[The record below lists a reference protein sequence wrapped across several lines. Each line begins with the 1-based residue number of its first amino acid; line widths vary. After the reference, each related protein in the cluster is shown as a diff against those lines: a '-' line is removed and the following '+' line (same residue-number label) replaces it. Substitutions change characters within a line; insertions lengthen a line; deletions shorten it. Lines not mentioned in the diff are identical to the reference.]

1 MEIFGILGILLREGG
16 MFIYI
21 ILFILVFGMAIVI
34 ERTLFLA
41 RSRVNGADL
50 LRSIREALRVNDREA
65 ALAACG
71 GSAAPLLLLFRKGLT
86 QAPSLVQKE
95 EAQGVIDEA
104 LLEIVPQIEKRI
116 DYLPTLA
123 NIANLLG
130 LLGTIMG
137 LIKSFQSIAVADPA
151 QKAALLAQGIST
163 AMYATAFGLM
173 VAIPLMFC
181 YTILQSKTNQLL
193 DHLEEFSLKFVNALS
208 EKGRS

>member
-1 MEIFGILGILLREGG
+1 MEIIGVLAALLKEGG
-16 MFIYI
+16 VFIYI
-21 ILFILVFGMAIVI
+21 ILFIFVFGMAIVI

-41 RSRVNGADL
+41 RSRVNGAAL
-50 LRSIREALRVNDREA
+50 LRSVREALQANNREGA
-65 ALAACG
+65 IAACD
-71 GSAAPLLLLFRKGLT
+71 GSAAPLSQLFRKGLT
-86 QAPSLVQKE
+86 QSPSPVQKE
-95 EAQGVIDEA
+95 AAQGVVDEA

-130 LLGTIMG
+130 LLGTILG
-137 LIKSFQSIAVADPA
+137 LIKSFQAIAVADPA

-181 YTILQSKTNQLL
+181 YTLLQSKTHQLL

-208 EKGRS
+208 EKGGP

>member
-1 MEIFGILGILLREGG
+1 MEMIGVLGPILKEGG
-16 MFIYI
+16 VFIYI

-34 ERTLFLA
+34 ERTLFLS
-41 RSRVNGADL
+41 RSKVNGAAL
-50 LRSIREALRVNDREA
+50 LRSIREALQTNNRA
-65 ALAACG
+65 AAIAACDV
-71 GSAAPLLLLFRKGLT
+71 SAAPLSQLFRKGLT
-86 QAPSLVQKE
+86 QAPPPVQKE
-95 EAQGVIDEA
+95 EAQGVVDEA

-130 LLGTIMG
+130 LLGTILG
-137 LIKSFQSIAVADPA
+137 LIKSFQAISVADPA

-181 YTILQSKTNQLL
+181 YTLLQSKTNQLL
-193 DHLEEFSLKFVNALS
+193 DHLEEFSLKFVNAIS
-208 EKGRS
+208 EKGR